1 MCCLLCYFVVSNIVL
16 KGEEGVMSDNLF
28 LRGVIL
34 LGFALLMFKLIVTG
48 QIQQLVAPKMLP
60 FLYFAM
66 GTLFILSL
74 MQIWRSDDK
83 KQIAC
88 CGCDHHERRSPF
100 QSSIV
105 YVIFVVPVLTGLIFS
120 NQVLDSSVAA
130 KRGVQLSG
138 LSGGDS
144 SSDDEFFAQLFGNE
158 IEEVPIEKRE
168 KVDKNQLEKALL
180 ASDKVVFTKEN
191 YLEALEIIHNNIE
204 HFVGK
209 EVELTGFVYREPDF
223 VKEKAVIARFVISC
237 CVADASVYGML
248 ASGKQLNSIVNDE
261 WVKVTGI
268 IKRTNYKGSVL
279 PCIEIKGINKIKQ
292 PNEPYIYDGS
302 L

>member
-1 MCCLLCYFVVSNIVL
+1 
-16 KGEEGVMSDNLF
+16 MSGNLF

-48 QIQQLVAPKMLP
+48 QIQQLIAPKMLP

-66 GTLFILSL
+66 GTLFMLSL

-88 CGCDHHERRSPF
+88 CGCDHHERRSPL
-100 QSSIV
+100 QSFIV
-105 YVIFVVPVLTGLIFS
+105 YSIFVVPVLTGLIFS

-130 KRGVQLSG
+130 KRGVQLGG
-138 LSGGDS
+138 LSGSDL
-144 SSDDEFFAQLFGNE
+144 SSDDEFFEQLFGNE
-158 IEEVPIEKRE
+158 IEEVPIEGGEE
-168 KVDKNQLEKALL
+168 KKIDKKQLAKVLL
-180 ASDKVVFTKEN
+180 SMDKVVFTREN
-191 YLEALEIIHNNIE
+191 YLTALDIIHNNMESFI
-204 HFVGK
+204 GK

-223 VKEKAVIARFVISC
+223 VKEKAVIARFGISC

-248 ASGKQLNSIVNDE
+248 ASGIQLKSIANDE
-261 WVKVTGI
+261 WVKVIGV
-268 IKRTNYKGSVL
+268 IKQTKYKGNVL
-279 PCIEIKGINKIKQ
+279 PCIEIKGINKMKQ
-292 PNEPYIYDGS
+292 PSDPYIYEGS

>member
-1 MCCLLCYFVVSNIVL
+1 
-16 KGEEGVMSDNLF
+16 MSGNLF

-48 QIQQLVAPKMLP
+48 QIQQLIAPKMLP

-66 GTLFILSL
+66 GTMFMLSL

-88 CGCDHHERRSPF
+88 CGCDHHESRSPM
-100 QSSIV
+100 QSFIV

-130 KRGVQLSG
+130 KRGVQLGG
-138 LSGGDS
+138 LSGSDL
-144 SSDDEFFAQLFGNE
+144 SSDDEFFEQLFGNE
-158 IEEVPIEKRE
+158 IEEAPIEGSVGK
-168 KVDKNQLEKALL
+168 KIDKKQLTKALL
-180 ASDKVVFTKEN
+180 SMDKVVFTREN
-191 YLEALEIIHNNIE
+191 YLTALDIIHNNMERFI
-204 HFVGK
+204 GK
-209 EVELTGFVYREPDF
+209 EVELTGFVYRDPDF
-223 VKEKAVIARFVISC
+223 AKEKAVIARFGISC

-248 ASGKQLNSIVNDE
+248 ASGKELNSIANDE

-268 IKRTNYKGSVL
+268 IDQTNYKGNVL
-279 PCIEIKGINKIKQ
+279 PCIKIKDMQKVQQ
-292 PNEPYIYDGS
+292 PNEPYIYENP

>member
-1 MCCLLCYFVVSNIVL
+1 
-16 KGEEGVMSDNLF
+16 MSGDLF

-34 LGFALLMFKLIVTG
+34 LGFTLLMFKLIVTG
-48 QIQQLVAPKMLP
+48 QIQQLIAPKMLP

-66 GTLFILSL
+66 GTLFMLSL

-88 CGCDHHERRSPF
+88 CGCGHHERRSPF
-100 QSSIV
+100 QSFIV
-105 YVIFVVPVLTGLIFS
+105 YAIFVVPVLTGLIFS

-130 KRGVQLSG
+130 KRGVQLGG
-138 LSGGDS
+138 LSGSDL
-144 SSDDEFFAQLFGNE
+144 SSDDEFFEQLFGNE
-158 IEEVPIEKRE
+158 IEEVPIQKGE

-180 ASDKVVFTKEN
+180 AADKVVFTPEN
-191 YLEALEIIHNNIE
+191 YLAALEIIHNNTERFI
-204 HFVGK
+204 GK
-209 EVELTGFVYREPDF
+209 KVELTGFVYREPDF
-223 VKEKAVIARFVISC
+223 VKEKAVIARFGISC

-248 ASGKQLNSIVNDE
+248 ASGKQLRLIVNDE

-268 IKRTNYKGSVL
+268 IKRTNYKGNVL
-279 PCIEIKGINKIKQ
+279 PCIEIKEIDKAKQ
-292 PNEPYIYDGS
+292 PNEPYIYEDS